1 MIAIN
6 VFTPKYLR
14 YRRSTSLSQALCE
27 SECVQRVCCVVCALW
42 TVHCRAVSA
51 VSHSLSLT
59 DPASVAVGHERS
71 GLERGH
77 HTRHR
82 AQHSAHTNCIQI
94 LCMHRATLV
103 TFATTTHREAPS
115 FHWRHASILQIRESH
130 AQVMTQVHVTNA
142 GVSGCS
148 TGPLGATRL
157 PTVRRHDGRS
167 ASVARLALKPG
178 GRGSQH

>member
-1 MIAIN
+1 MRFIQRISALQSALWR
-6 VFTPKYLR
+6 KRALR
-14 YRRSTSLSQALCE
+14 GCAPLTSSSTALSTV
-27 SECVQRVCCVVCALW
+27 SVVCALW

-59 DPASVAVGHERS
+59 DPASVAVGHEVELD
-71 GLERGH
+71 LEDMLEDRP
-77 HTRHR
+77 HTIHR

-130 AQVMTQVHVTNA
+130 AQVMTQVHVTML
-142 GVSGCS
+142 VS
-148 TGPLGATRL
+148 AAA
-157 PTVRRHDGRS
+157 VQGR
-167 ASVARLALKPG
+167 
-178 GRGSQH
+178 